1 MPTRCKIAAWPYQC
15 LLTQNADRCS
25 RAAGILARA
34 RLLLV
39 VASIIRGDG
48 PNELCESI
56 DQRARKVPQKQCAAR
71 LSSAAMVVC
80 RRVPA
85 TGHGGARGAA
95 QRSAPTWKVARRCQG
110 TIGTDRTAQ
119 SGRQRLSALKA
130 SRAPVG
136 EEDLSA
142 RFGFRVLRQQ
152 CDGHRRDLA
161 STTRTRLQ
169 AGSLEYCVWAH
180 ILVTV
185 WRESTLFSR
194 AARQLG
200 SASQALGRKTAA
212 VPWRS
217 PA

>member
-1 MPTRCKIAAWPYQC
+1 MLYAVPIHSRMPTRCKIAAWPYQC

-136 EEDLSA
+136 EEDLA
-142 RFGFRVLRQQ
+142 GLWG
-152 CDGHRRDLA
+152 DG
-161 STTRTRLQ
+161 TN
-169 AGSLEYCVWAH
+169 
-180 ILVTV
+180 
-185 WRESTLFSR
+185 
-194 AARQLG
+194 
-200 SASQALGRKTAA
+200 LGRRSRPTRRACQQA
-212 VPWRS
+212 VGDCCCRS
-217 PA
+217 A

>member
-1 MPTRCKIAAWPYQC
+1 MLYAVPIHSRMPTRCKIAAWPYQC

-136 EEDLSA
+136 EEDLAQKGMIYSYSSTG
-142 RFGFRVLRQQ
+142 RHLRLRSTSLDRNRPRPRGDDR
-152 CDGHRRDLA
+152 CHRAPALDA
-161 STTRTRLQ
+161 EERTRPPT
-169 AGSLEYCVWAH
+169 H
-180 ILVTV
+180 
-185 WRESTLFSR
+185 
-194 AARQLG
+194 AR
-200 SASQALGRKTAA
+200 
-212 VPWRS
+212 
-217 PA
+217 

>member
-1 MPTRCKIAAWPYQC
+1 MLYAVPIHSRMPTRCKIAAWPYQC

-136 EEDLSA
+136 EEDLLRLSSPPVSA
-142 RFGFRVLRQQ
+142 E
-152 CDGHRRDLA
+152 DAHRRLCKREHRFWMVA
-161 STTRTRLQ
+161 FTGGPRRCTAPLEART
-169 AGSLEYCVWAH
+169 
-180 ILVTV
+180 
-185 WRESTLFSR
+185 
-194 AARQLG
+194 
-200 SASQALGRKTAA
+200 
-212 VPWRS
+212 
-217 PA
+217 

>member
-1 MPTRCKIAAWPYQC
+1 MLYAVPIHSRMPTRCKIAAWPYQC

-136 EEDLSA
+136 EEDLCGWS
-142 RFGFRVLRQQ
+142 G
-152 CDGHRRDLA
+152 DGLA
-161 STTRTRLQ
+161 GATAPGTLKKDKRLQ
-169 AGSLEYCVWAH
+169 VYTH
-180 ILVTV
+180 I
-185 WRESTLFSR
+185 
-194 AARQLG
+194 
-200 SASQALGRKTAA
+200 
-212 VPWRS
+212 
-217 PA
+217 

>member
-1 MPTRCKIAAWPYQC
+1 MRIH
-15 LLTQNADRCS
+15 
-25 RAAGILARA
+25 RA
-34 RLLLV
+34 
-39 VASIIRGDG
+39 
-48 PNELCESI
+48 

-136 EEDLSA
+136 EEDL
-142 RFGFRVLRQQ
+142 L
-152 CDGHRRDLA
+152 
-161 STTRTRLQ
+161 
-169 AGSLEYCVWAH
+169 GSEK
-180 ILVTV
+180 
-185 WRESTLFSR
+185 R
-194 AARQLG
+194 AAVL
-200 SASQALGRKTAA
+200 
-212 VPWRS
+212 
-217 PA
+217 